1 MAARRLLPQAT
12 LGWEGWAPEPPDGS
26 WLQVAKG
33 RRAQVCWRLPG
44 GQGGE
49 CSEVE
54 VRSKKESPRAAVPVE
69 TLGALGASVVQ
80 ELSDE
85 SLLAGLGSGDPDAAA
100 DFVRR
105 FQRRVFGLTFSILR
119 DRAAA
124 EEAAQES
131 FVRAWRHA
139 SAFDPRRGTVVA
151 WLLTIARNVS
161 INMLPTRRFDPIDP
175 EDLLALEAKRP
186 HQDRTEAQVV
196 DSELLREPLA
206 RLPRDQRRALVL
218 AAFYGFTA
226 REISELDG
234 VPLGTVKTRIRS
246 AMLKLRAQLRVSDD
260 R

>member
-1 MAARRLLPQAT
+1 M
-12 LGWEGWAPEPPDGS
+12 LGRGGSFEEGVS
-26 WLQVAKG
+26 Q
-33 RRAQVCWRLPG
+33 
-44 GQGGE
+44 QGG
-49 CSEVE
+49 VTG
-54 VRSKKESPRAAVPVE
+54 R
-69 TLGALGASVVQ
+69 TLGAMGVAVVRT
-80 ELSDE
+80 LSDE

-100 DFVRR
+100 DFLRR
-105 FQRRVFGLTFSILR
+105 FQRRVFGLTFAILR

-131 FVRAWRHA
+131 FMRAWRHA
-139 SAFDPRRGTVVA
+139 SAYDPRRGTVAA

-175 EDLLALEAKRP
+175 EVLLALEAKRP
-186 HQDRTEAQVV
+186 HEDRTEAQVV

-206 RLPRDQRRALVL
+206 RLPGDQRRALVL
-218 AAFYGFTA
+218 AVFYGFTA

-246 AMLKLRAQLRVSDD
+246 AMQKLRSQLRVPDD

>member
-1 MAARRLLPQAT
+1 
-12 LGWEGWAPEPPDGS
+12 
-26 WLQVAKG
+26 
-33 RRAQVCWRLPG
+33 
-44 GQGGE
+44 
-49 CSEVE
+49 VE
-54 VRSKKESPRAAVPVE
+54 VRSEKQSPSPALPER
-69 TLGALGASVVQ
+69 TLGALGGSVVQ

-100 DFVRR
+100 HFVRR
-105 FQRRVFGLTFSILR
+105 FQRRVFGLTLSILR

-131 FVRAWRHA
+131 LVRAWRHA
-139 SAFDPRRGTVVA
+139 SVYDPRRGSVAA

-161 INMLPTRRFDPIDP
+161 INMLPTRRFDPVDP
-175 EDLLALEAKRP
+175 EALLTLEGKRP
-186 HQDRTEAQVV
+186 PQDRTEAQVV
-196 DSELLREPLA
+196 DAELLRKPLA
-206 RLPRDQRRALVL
+206 RLPGDQRRALVL

-246 AMLKLRAQLRVSDD
+246 GMLKLRSQLRVPDD